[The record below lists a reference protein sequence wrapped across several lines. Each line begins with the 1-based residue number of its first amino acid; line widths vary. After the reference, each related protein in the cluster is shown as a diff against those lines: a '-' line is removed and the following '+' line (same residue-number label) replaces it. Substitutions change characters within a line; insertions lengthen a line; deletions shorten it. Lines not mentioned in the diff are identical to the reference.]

1 MESAKQPKYFTIDD
15 IYNLPEGKRA
25 ELIDGE
31 LYMMAT
37 PSTKHQ
43 IMVTELTYQNK
54 LLQAVLAIG
63 QMMKATIVQIMILIL
78 NIADKVMQQK
88 HAMHLFIIYLSHWVF
103 AQFMAIVMCG
113 MYHHGNFQK
122 DWDFNVYVNLIIN
135 PIKMIKMAIQFSLA
149 HFYMN

>member
-43 IMVTELTYQNK
+43 IMVTELTYQINNYIKQKRGDCFVLPSPFAVFLNADNK
-54 LLQAVLAIG
+54 TYVEPDISV
-63 QMMKATIVQIMILIL
+63 IC
-78 NIADKVMQQK
+78 DKDKLTDEGCMGAPDWIIEVVSPSS
-88 HAMHLFIIYLSHWVF
+88 HAM
-103 AQFMAIVMCG
+103 
-113 MYHHGNFQK
+113 
-122 DWDFNVYVNLIIN
+122 D
-135 PIKMIKMAIQFSLA
+135 
-149 HFYMN
+149 

>member
-43 IMVTELTYQNK
+43 IMVTELTYQ
-54 LLQAVLAIG
+54 
-63 QMMKATIVQIMILIL
+63 
-78 NIADKVMQQK
+78 
-88 HAMHLFIIYLSHWVF
+88 
-103 AQFMAIVMCG
+103 
-113 MYHHGNFQK
+113 
-122 DWDFNVYVNLIIN
+122 IN
-135 PIKMIKMAIQFSLA
+135 
-149 HFYMN
+149 N